1 MITPHK
7 KKPKKLQYSRDNN
20 LMLNDK
26 SGKKIN
32 FIKKILRKKI
42 ILNSR

>member
-1 MITPHK
+1 MITPNK
-7 KKPKKLQYSRDNN
+7 KKPKKSQCSRDNN

-32 FIKKILRKKI
+32 FIKTILKKKI
-42 ILNSR
+42 IVNSR